1 MAKHDEDFY
10 FNFAL
15 KLALEAGHIIIF
27 KVLKGVTF
35 ARKTVTQ
42 KLGNWDLVTEYD
54 RKIEDIIIGKLKQQ
68 FPEHKFIGEESTG
81 KDLPELTDDPTWI
94 IDPIDGTTNFIHNFP
109 QICVVIGLS
118 INKEMRIGIVY
129 NPVLDQLFTARKGR
143 GSFLNGRP
151 LKTSTVDDI
160 SKALIAIE
168 PEFMKVDSLR
178 DKMIE
183 RIKTLAIKTQGIRT
197 IGSAA
202 MTLCHIALGAI
213 DGYQIEGPGISTWDI
228 AAASLI
234 VTEAEGVVID
244 RVTGNDVD
252 IMNPRAIGACNKTI
266 VQDLRKMIN
275 NADRQVELHQN

>member
-15 KLALEAGHIIIF
+15 KLALEAGH
-27 KVLKGVTF
+27 VLKGVTF

-151 LKTSTVDDI
+151 LKTSTVD
-160 SKALIAIE
+160 
-168 PEFMKVDSLR
+168 
-178 DKMIE
+178 
-183 RIKTLAIKTQGIRT
+183 
-197 IGSAA
+197 
-202 MTLCHIALGAI
+202 
-213 DGYQIEGPGISTWDI
+213 
-228 AAASLI
+228 
-234 VTEAEGVVID
+234 
-244 RVTGNDVD
+244 GNDVD